1 MLRAPSIPLSGCLL
15 RLPHPWLRPLSRV
28 PSSKAQVFPA
38 APSDPRTQGEV
49 CLSHK
54 LGEGLGAE
62 ESPQNPASIRGRE
75 WTVTFLPSP
84 VSIGTGG
91 PRCGPG
97 SSWATLRRRLRLA
110 GPALPSLRLQARA
123 TRPVPSGP
131 PHSDFT
137 PLRFPPR
144 KCLLSPARGRGGR
157 GGRAGGGVHE
167 ARPHKAQLGSGR
179 TPGQRGG
186 DSPKESREGKEG
198 RGDRGSVGSGS
209 ASEPRTSNPGQAD
222 GRVLVY
228 FHFILHY
235 FLHQVQSSRTS
246 PTPGRPPPPLLGRN
260 QWPLFPSPSDGTR
273 TLPPAP
279 PPPHFPPIT
288 THRPT
293 SEK

>member
-1 MLRAPSIPLSGCLL
+1 M
-15 RLPHPWLRPLSRV
+15 
-28 PSSKAQVFPA
+28 
-38 APSDPRTQGEV
+38 

-97 SSWATLRRRLRLA
+97 SSWATLRRRLCLA

-209 ASEPRTSNPGQAD
+209 ASEPRTSNPGRAA

-235 FLHQVQSSRTS
+235 FLHQVQSRDRKSVV
-246 PTPGRPPPPLLGRN
+246 
-260 QWPLFPSPSDGTR
+260 
-273 TLPPAP
+273 
-279 PPPHFPPIT
+279 
-288 THRPT
+288 
-293 SEK
+293 